1 MIWLTELYISL
12 RDFMESGGPVLWYIA
27 LLVTFMWALIFE
39 RIYYFLFIHD
49 ELASSIN
56 KRYLAMSFKT
66 PWHKNMTKGRLISEG
81 RIAINR
87 NVQLIQVCIALCPL
101 FGLMGTVT
109 GMIEVFQVMAFN
121 GGGDARS
128 MAGGVSKATL
138 PTMAGMVSA
147 LSGVLAMI
155 WVKNQVETNE
165 LLMGEYVSGH
175 SKQGAKK

>member
-1 MIWLTELYISL
+1 
-12 RDFMESGGPVLWYIA
+12 
-27 LLVTFMWALIFE
+27 MWALIFE

-49 ELASSIN
+49 KFASSIN

-66 PWHKNMTKGRLISEG
+66 AWHKNMTKGRLISEG

-128 MAGGVSKATL
+128 MA
-138 PTMAGMVSA
+138 SA

>member
-1 MIWLTELYISL
+1 MIWLTELYIAL

-39 RIYYFLFIHD
+39 RIYYFLFVHED
-49 ELASSIN
+49 VVKDIN
-56 KRYLAMSFKT
+56 KKYLGMSFPT
-66 PWHKNMTKGRLISEG
+66 AWHKNVTKGRLISEG
-81 RIAINR
+81 KISINK
-87 NVQLIQVCIALCPL
+87 NIQLIQVCVALCPL

-165 LLMGEYVSGH
+165 LKMGQYVSGH
-175 SKQGAKK
+175 SRKGVKE

>member
-49 ELASSIN
+49 DLASSIN
-56 KRYLAMSFKT
+56 KRY
-66 PWHKNMTKGRLISEG
+66 
-81 RIAINR
+81 
-87 NVQLIQVCIALCPL
+87 
-101 FGLMGTVT
+101 
-109 GMIEVFQVMAFN
+109 
-121 GGGDARS
+121 
-128 MAGGVSKATL
+128 
-138 PTMAGMVSA
+138 
-147 LSGVLAMI
+147 LAMI

-175 SKQGAKK
+175 SKQGVKK